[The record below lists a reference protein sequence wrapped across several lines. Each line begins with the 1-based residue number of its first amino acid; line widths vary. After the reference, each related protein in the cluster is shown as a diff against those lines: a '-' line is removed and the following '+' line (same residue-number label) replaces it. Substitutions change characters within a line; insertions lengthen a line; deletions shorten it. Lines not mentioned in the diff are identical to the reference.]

1 MKIDI
6 FVDVK
11 TILGEGPLWDVEQER
26 LYWVDS
32 LGQRVFRATADGR
45 ELRSWLV
52 PAPIGSMALTRDG
65 NTAITALANG
75 LHVLDLATGEVEL
88 ITDPESNLPKN
99 RLNDGKVDRRGRFV
113 FG

>member
-6 FVDVK
+6 FLDVK

-26 LYWVDS
+26 LYWIDS
-32 LGQRVFRATADGR
+32 HGLRVFRATADGR

-65 NTAITALANG
+65 STAITALAT
-75 LHVLDLATGEVEL
+75 ASMCSTSA
-88 ITDPESNLPKN
+88 PA
-99 RLNDGKVDRRGRFV
+99 R
-113 FG
+113 